1 MRSRDAPAAS
11 RHGWPREV
19 DPAHRAS
26 ASCNLSRR
34 PARDCSPR
42 GLARV
47 MGGKAFD
54 GRLAERQAH
63 LVHRRACSAIVAM
76 RAQRHDQIVLV
87 LTPNARNRSSGLAS
101 GSAMAAVALV
111 RPSCNE
117 VLLGLRG
124 PALLRR
130 EVRGDVAGC
139 LLARRAELSLHRC
152 VVARPAVPALR
163 FDEVGGVLSGG
174 HRRGSVLTDTAPAMA
189 AGASQ
194 GQRFASRGI
203 ADRWRKAGTRRLGLV
218 VELQAIEL
226 DDIGTSQH
234 RLQGGRAAVSA
245 VIFRHCGQQEDR
257 LLAGEVRR
265 AGVVL
270 LPSIP

>member
-34 PARDCSPR
+34 PAGDCSPR

-54 GRLAERQAH
+54 GCLAERQAH

-76 RAQRHDQIVLV
+76 RAQRHDKIVLV
-87 LTPNARNRSSGLAS
+87 LSPNARNRSSGLAS

-117 VLLGLRG
+117 VLLGLRD

-130 EVRGDVAGC
+130 VVRGDVAGC

-163 FDEVGGVLSGG
+163 FDEVGGSCPADIGVAASSLTPHQPWQPV
-174 HRRGSVLTDTAPAMA
+174 HRRASDSPAA
-189 AGASQ
+189 ESPTAGAK
-194 GQRFASRGI
+194 RA
-203 ADRWRKAGTRRLGLV
+203 LG
-218 VELQAIEL
+218 
-226 DDIGTSQH
+226 D
-234 RLQGGRAAVSA
+234 
-245 VIFRHCGQQEDR
+245 
-257 LLAGEVRR
+257 
-265 AGVVL
+265 
-270 LPSIP
+270 